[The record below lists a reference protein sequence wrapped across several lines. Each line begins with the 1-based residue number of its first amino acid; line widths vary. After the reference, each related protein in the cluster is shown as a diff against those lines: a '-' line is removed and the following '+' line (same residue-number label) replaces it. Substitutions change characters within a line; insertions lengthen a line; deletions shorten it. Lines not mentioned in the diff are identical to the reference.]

1 MTIRNLNY
9 FFAPQSVAII
19 GATSRADSVGSVLVH
34 NLVRGRLDAP
44 VFAINPKRSHVFTL
58 PAYEDVA
65 SLPTV
70 PDLAVI
76 ATPPDTVPGLI
87 AELGEKGTKAAV
99 VITAGFSE
107 GGHDAGKKLQ
117 QAMLDAARPHLLR
130 IIGPNCLGIMVPHVG
145 LNASFAQTDP
155 WPGRVAFVTQ
165 SGAVVT
171 AVVDWA
177 KEKGI
182 GFSHLVSLGDM
193 SDVDFGD
200 MLDYLATDREAHAI
214 LLYIEAVTDA
224 RKFMSAARA
233 AARAKP
239 VIVIKAGRFPEGAK
253 AAASHTGAIAGS
265 DDVYDAAFRRAGL
278 LRVFRLDELFNAA
291 ETLSKIDVPKGDTL
305 AILTNGGGAGVL
317 ATDALIEHGG
327 RLSEL
332 SPETMAALDGALPS
346 TWSRGNPVDIIG
358 DAPPERYRESL
369 EILLEDSNVDAVLI
383 LNCPTAIYSGTSAAE
398 AVVKTV
404 GRHKSVP
411 VFTCWLGG
419 VSTDEPRRLFS
430 RHGIPTYE
438 TPHDAVRAI
447 SHLATYRRNQI
458 SLLETPS
465 SIPEAFTPDTERVRQ
480 IVEAVLSEDRELLT
494 EVEAKEVLSS
504 YAIPTTRQA
513 IAATPEEV
521 GHRAQTFE
529 GSMVLKI
536 LSRDI
541 THKSDVGGV
550 VLGIQTPEEA
560 QSAACDMLKRVAA
573 ASPNAKLDGF
583 VVQDMI
589 SRPNAYELI
598 IGTKEDSQF
607 GPAILFGHGGT
618 AVELIKDTAL
628 GLPPLNMRLAHEIMA
643 QTRIYRL
650 LQGFRDRPPA
660 DMDALALTLIK
671 VSQLIVDNGEIKE
684 LDINPLLANDMGVIA
699 LDARIRVAPF
709 EGNPHRR
716 LAIKPYP
723 KELEEEV
730 KLDDG
735 RALLLRP
742 IRAEDEPS
750 LRAGFDKLTPEEARL
765 RFFVQM
771 KTLNHLMAARL
782 SQINYDREMAL
793 ILTEPGLAGKTEIY
807 GVARLSADPNNERAE
822 YALIVRGDMT
832 GMGLETLLLRR
843 ILAYAKARGIR
854 EVYGPVL
861 RENRRMLR
869 LCDEFGFS
877 MTPDPDDFSIT
888 MTSIALQ

>member
-19 GATSRADSVGSVLVH
+19 GATSRAGSVGSVLVN

-44 VFAINPKRSHVFTL
+44 VFAVNPKRSHVFTL

-99 VITAGFSE
+99 VITAGFSG
-107 GGHDAGKKLQ
+107 GGHGAGKQLQ
-117 QAMLDAARPHLLR
+117 QAMLDAAQPHLLR
-130 IIGPNCLGIMVPHVG
+130 IIGPNCLGIIVPHVG
-145 LNASFAQTDP
+145 LNASFAQSDP
-155 WPGRVAFVTQ
+155 GPGRVAFVTQ

-200 MLDYLATDREAHAI
+200 MLDYLANDREARAI

-233 AARAKP
+233 ASRAKP

-278 LRVFRLDELFNAA
+278 LRVFSLDELFNAA
-291 ETLSKIDVPKGDTL
+291 ETLSKIDVPKGDAL
-305 AILTNGGGAGVL
+305 AILTNGGGVGVL

-358 DAPPERYRESL
+358 DATAERYRESL
-369 EILLEDSNVDAVLI
+369 EILLQDSNVDAVLI
-383 LNCPTAIYSGTSAAE
+383 LNCPTAISSGTSSAE
-398 AVVKTV
+398 AVVETA
-404 GRHKSVP
+404 GRRKSVP

-419 VSTDEPRRLFS
+419 VSAVEPRRTFS

-447 SHLATYRRNQI
+447 SHLVTYRRNRI
-458 SLLETPS
+458 SLLEAPS

-480 IVEAVLSEDRELLT
+480 IVEAVLGEDRELLT

-504 YAIPTTRQA
+504 YAIPTTRQTV
-513 IAATPEEV
+513 AATPDEV
-521 GHRAQTFE
+521 GNLAQAFE

-550 VLGIQTPEEA
+550 ALGLQTPEEA
-560 QSAACDMLKRVAA
+560 QAAARDMLKRVAA
-573 ASPNAKLDGF
+573 ARPNAKIDGF
-583 VVQDMI
+583 VVQDMV

-598 IGTKEDSQF
+598 VGVNEDSQF

-618 AVELIKDTAL
+618 AVELINDTAL
-628 GLPPLNMRLAHEIMA
+628 GLPPLNMRLAREIMA

-650 LQGFRDRPPA
+650 LQGFRDRPPV
-660 DMDALALTLIK
+660 DMEALALTLIK
-671 VSQLIVDNGEIKE
+671 VSQLIVDIGEIKE
-684 LDINPLLANDMGVIA
+684 LDVNPLLANESGVIA

-709 EGNPHRR
+709 EGHPHRR

-723 KELEEEV
+723 KELEEEI

-742 IRAEDEPS
+742 IKAEDAPS
-750 LRAGFDKLTPEEARL
+750 LQAGFSKLTPEEVKL
-765 RFFVQM
+765 RFFVPM
-771 KTLNHLMAARL
+771 ETLDHLMAARL

-793 ILTEPGLAGKTEIY
+793 ILTEPGLPGKTEIY
-807 GVARLSADPNNERAE
+807 GVAGLSADPNNERAE
-822 YALIVRGDMT
+822 YALIVRGDMS
-832 GMGLETLLLRR
+832 GMGLGTLLLRR

-854 EVYGPVL
+854 EVYGKVL

-869 LCDEFGFS
+869 LCDELGFRT
-877 MTPDPDDFSIT
+877 TPDPDDFSVT